1 MYKLVSIGDKL
12 TIGAEDGSAGEVTV
26 ADIQFGVG
34 DDTSIR
40 GQAVITVEDQNGDI
54 YRYIGSSFIDDILE
68 EGMVE
73 ESKKPVVA
81 EAVRQPAGT
90 FWVNQLVSVREA
102 STNKKVDTGLV
113 TKVDHKA
120 IHIGEEVYEF
130 AKYDILALG

>member
-26 ADIQFGVG
+26 TDIQFGVG
-34 DDTSIR
+34 DDMSIR
-40 GQAVITVEDQNGDI
+40 GQAVITVEDQNGDT
-54 YRYIGSSFIDDILE
+54 YRYIGSSFIDNIL
-68 EGMVE
+68 E

-102 STNKKVDTGLV
+102 STNKKVDTGLI

-130 AKYDILALG
+130 AKYDVLALG

>member
-26 ADIQFGVG
+26 TDIQFGVG
-34 DDTSIR
+34 DDMSIR
-40 GQAVITVEDQNGDI
+40 GQAVITVEDQNGDT
-54 YRYIGSSFIDDILE
+54 YRYIGSSFIDSIL
-68 EGMVE
+68 E

-102 STNKKVDTGLV
+102 STNKKVDTGLI

-130 AKYDILALG
+130 AKYDVLALG